1 MDNMII
7 KWMAGAVLALS
18 LAVGAVAPAASQECL
33 GRRDIQQRIDS
44 GELRQ
49 LSAAMA
55 AAGVDGKIISSGA
68 DVCLIDGRW
77 QWRVN
82 VMDAYGESRAVTL
95 PAD

>member
-1 MDNMII
+1 MTKFVHIVL
-7 KWMAGAVLALS
+7 AGVVALS
-18 LAVGAVAPAASQECL
+18 LAVGAAAPAAAQECL
-33 GRRDIQQRIDS
+33 GRREIQQRIDS
-44 GELRQ
+44 GALQQ

-68 DVCLIDGRW
+68 EVCMIDGRL

-82 VMDAYGESRAVTL
+82 VMDAYGGSRPVTL